1 MISKIKTYSAILGFI
16 LLLSACGRPATLPA
30 PTTTPASTGSTAD
43 LSNVKSYLLD
53 HSKDLQG
60 SAAQMQQQANSYYD
74 LAQAVNFDYAKLW
87 QDKQS
92 DVKTI
97 ILESR
102 RIFIQSNPQYEEM
115 EGIVAG
121 TPSLSQYDVILDAG
135 TSGAEGGDAVVPFDL
150 TLPDGRVLPK
160 PGHLFL
166 VLESTLWGTNPA
178 FIAPNVQA
186 DLDGNGKAD
195 LGDTLPDANVFKAAA
210 DSFAKY
216 VADLNKDAST
226 WQPTTAEAFGALTN
240 NMPTFSNFIDS
251 WKNSRYVLGSQS
263 TETEFVSSSRLSDL
277 VSNVQS
283 WQTIYAGLSPLVK
296 TTDANADSQIIKSLQ
311 DLHDYVADLYAR
323 EQAGTRFTPEEAD
336 TFSAEGQN
344 RATAIAGQL
353 AQVAAELG
361 IKLEN

>member
-1 MISKIKTYSAILGFI
+1 MISKTKICGVLLGFA
-16 LLLSACGRPATLPA
+16 LLISACSAPA
-30 PTTTPASTGSTAD
+30 PTPAPTATPASTDSVVD
-43 LSNVKSYLLD
+43 LSNVKTYLLK
-53 HSKDLQG
+53 HAKDLQG

-74 LAQAVNFDYAKLW
+74 LAKTVNFDYAKLW

-92 DVKTI
+92 DVKAI

-166 VLESTLWGTNPA
+166 VLESMLWGTNPA
-178 FIAPNVQA
+178 FLAPNMQA

-195 LGDTLPDANVFKAAA
+195 PGDSLPDANVFKAAA
-210 DSFAKY
+210 DSFAMY

-226 WQPTTAEAFGALTN
+226 WQPTSQEAFGALIAN
-240 NMPTFSNFIDS
+240 VPTFSNFIDS
-251 WKNSRYVLGSQS
+251 WKNSRYVMGNQS

-296 TTDANADSQIIKSLQ
+296 TVDANADTQIIKSLQ

-323 EQAGTRFTPEEAD
+323 EQGGKHFTPEEAD

-344 RATAIAGQL
+344 RATAIAGQID
-353 AQVAAELG
+353 QVAAELG